1 MKEKKYT
8 CDICHEEHDLSELT
22 YFDESYLCEACL
34 RRETFVCR
42 DCGDRHWN
50 DDWQTV
56 TCAKLAMMKIMSDVK
71 DVMRLY
77 TMMML
82 VIMKM
87 KNIMTIHIAE
97 IVLIWTR

>member
-1 MKEKKYT
+1 MKHLFAVIAVT
-8 CDICHEEHDLSELT
+8 DIGMMI
-22 YFDESYLCEACL
+22 
-34 RRETFVCR
+34 RR
-42 DCGDRHWN
+42 
-50 DDWQTV
+50 TV
-56 TCAKLAMMKIMSDVK
+56 ICAKLVMMKIMLGVK

-87 KNIMTIHIAE
+87 KNIMTTHIAE